1 MTAVSGS
8 GIRSM
13 SDSWISWKPR
23 IDEPSNPSP
32 SSKTPRQFVRRDGEV
47 LHQPRQVAETEV
59 DDLDT
64 LLLDQ
69 RQDLLGR
76 TPREGQGRFPLSVDV

>member
-23 IDEPSNPSP
+23 IDEPSKPRP
-32 SSKTPRQFVRRDGEV
+32 SSKTSSVSSCAGIEKCCIRPG
-47 LHQPRQVAETEV
+47 QVAEADV
-59 DDLDT
+59 DDLD
-64 LLLDQ
+64 LLV
-69 RQDLLGR
+69 RAASSGR
-76 TPREGQGRFPLSVDV
+76 HWESPRLTAFPAP